1 MFCVCC
7 NQFAFSILYFTYLF
21 FYSSRS
27 RHTRCALVTGVQTCA
42 LPISA
47 IFASRPRAAWMQLF
61 IEHDVPGGPANT
73 RRELARDPHFLARDN
88 IYEAEH
94 PGIGA
99 LRLTGTP
106 VTTVGQDSEPAPA
119 PAQWQ
124 H

>member
-1 MFCVCC
+1 
-7 NQFAFSILYFTYLF
+7 
-21 FYSSRS
+21 
-27 RHTRCALVTGVQTCA
+27 
-42 LPISA
+42 
-47 IFASRPRAAWMQLF
+47 MQLF

-106 VTTVGQDSEPAPA
+106 VKTVGQDFAPAPA

-124 H
+124 HSEAVRSAWLGNEAKVAEDLRTRHGKSTSLNSRH